1 MKFRIR
7 MHSKPGDWKYYRGYV
22 DVDAASI
29 HQAVFKAQKKL
40 FTGSFP
46 NRPSGSWI
54 VDGVQISKLA
64 FEAEEPRSS

>member
-22 DVDAASI
+22 DVDASSI

-64 FEAEEPRSS
+64 FEADESISS